1 MKSMSTRRRTLVLA
15 SSLALLSSL
24 GLWATAVEAWWT
36 PPPSLSCGSSTFPAT
51 GQITPATGT
60 MTHTGATVRDDGF
73 VKAGGALSYQD
84 NGDGTVT
91 DLNTMLMWEKK
102 SMDGSFHD
110 VNKQFRWS
118 SPVTDTVWDWIDAVN
133 TELGTGIGF
142 AGYNDWR
149 LPNVRELQSIVDY
162 GRSNPAVD
170 PAFNN
175 GPPSAGCTVLT
186 CSATASSFYWSA
198 TTLTNVPALAWFV
211 DFFSGF
217 VLEDDKSTTHFV
229 RAVRG
234 GCVP

>member
-1 MKSMSTRRRTLVLA
+1 
-15 SSLALLSSL
+15 
-24 GLWATAVEAWWT
+24 
-36 PPPSLSCGSSTFPAT
+36 
-51 GQITPATGT
+51 

-91 DLNTMLMWEKK
+91 DLNTLLMWEKK
-102 SMDGSFHD
+102 SMDGSLHD
-110 VNKQFRWS
+110 VNKFFLWS

-149 LPNVRELQSIVDY
+149 LANVKELQSIVDY
-162 GRSNPAVD
+162 GRSDPAVD

-175 GPPSAGCTVLT
+175 NVSAGCTVLT
-186 CSATASSFYWSA
+186 CSATRSAGGGPPPMADYWSS
-198 TTLTNVPALAWFV
+198 TNAGAFSMAAWVVQFRFGSV
-211 DFFSGF
+211 SIFSWSF
-217 VLEDDKSTTHFV
+217 PFQV